1 MNIITVRYWG
11 GMGNVL
17 FEIAAAVAHSNKL
30 NRPFLLA
37 KYPAFPNLENYTP
50 TSIGLDE
57 QEFKDSLKELSED
70 EIASGH
76 LFPENK
82 NILLT
87 GFYQHYTLF
96 DAYKSQIL
104 NILGIKSIRESVLP
118 KIHSPMFQSR
128 GLFQADQNT
137 PTISLHIRRGDYE
150 DLKCYFILL
159 NKYYYKNA
167 LLHIANKL
175 RDTFSVQ
182 KIKVLCFYE
191 NKSTESANQ
200 VIDKLWLD
208 NDISSLP
215 FEFHHFNSILAETG
229 ETVTDIEELAIMS
242 QCSHH
247 IIANST
253 YSWWSAY
260 INPDPDKIVCY
271 PNEYFNHQLHYLVND
286 GLKVREWTEIEAW
299 NPTEHRCEC
308 SEYCVT

>member
-17 FEIAAAVAHSNKL
+17 FEIAAAVAYSNKL

-37 KYPAFPNLENYTP
+37 KYPAFPNLDNYTP

-57 QEFKDSLKELSED
+57 QEFKDSLKEFSED
-70 EIASGH
+70 EIAAGYPF
-76 LFPENK
+76 LENQ

-104 NILGIKSIRESVLP
+104 NILGIQPIRDSVLP

-128 GLFQADQNT
+128 GLFSADQNT

-150 DLKCYFILL
+150 DLKCYFVLL
-159 NKYYYKNA
+159 NEYYYKRA

-175 RDTFSVQ
+175 RDTFSIQ

-191 NKSTESANQ
+191 RKSTESANQ
-200 VIDKLWLD
+200 VIDKLLFD
-208 NDISSLP
+208 DLP
-215 FEFHHFNSILAETG
+215 FEFHHFNSILTESG
-229 ETVTDIEELAIMS
+229 VLEVSDIEEMAIMS
-242 QCSHH
+242 HCSHH

-260 INPDPDKIVCY
+260 INPNPNKIVCY
-271 PNEYFNHQLHYLVND
+271 PNEYFNHQLCYLVND

-299 NPTEHRCEC
+299 NPAEYRCDC
-308 SEYCVT
+308 R